1 MAEPKF
7 LSKKWLAGSAASVTA
22 FTSIVFAY
30 IDSKTDALDRKINDK
45 YESTKTYVDLRH
57 SEVQGKLE
65 NIEKILFRIDDRV
78 YAIKRKIQ
86 E

>member
-7 LSKKWLAGSAASVTA
+7 LSKKMLAGGAMSVSA

-30 IDSKTDALDRKINDK
+30 IDSKTSALDQKINDK
-45 YESTKTYVDLRH
+45 YEATKTYVDLRH

-78 YAIKRKIQ
+78 YAIKRKVQ